1 MQEMADNFEISRVSA
16 NPARFDIKK
25 CTAINADWIRKLSVP
40 ELANRMEKQLIDSK
54 ILPNSPSLEQKE
66 LLISATPLVQE
77 RLETLSQVPGM
88 LSFFFV
94 SESEFVV
101 DNEDAKNTLTQ
112 DLLPALEKSVK
123 LLKDIPEFKTQSLH
137 DELNKLL
144 VTEMR
149 LKPRV
154 IFTALRVAVTG
165 RKVSPPLFESMEIMG
180 RDKVISRIEKCLKK

>member
-1 MQEMADNFEISRVSA
+1 
-16 NPARFDIKK
+16 
-25 CTAINADWIRKLSVP
+25 
-40 ELANRMEKQLIDSK
+40 
-54 ILPNSPSLEQKE
+54 
-66 LLISATPLVQE
+66 
-77 RLETLSQVPGM
+77 M

-101 DNEDAKNTLTQ
+101 DKEDAKNTLTQ

-144 VTEMR
+144 VTEMG

>member
-1 MQEMADNFEISRVSA
+1 M
-16 NPARFDIKK
+16 
-25 CTAINADWIRKLSVP
+25 P
-40 ELANRMEKQLIDSK
+40 ELANRMEKQLIESK
-54 ILPNSPSLEQKE
+54 ILPNSPSPEQIE

-144 VTEMR
+144 VTEMG

-165 RKVSPPLFESMEIMG
+165 RKV
-180 RDKVISRIEKCLKK
+180 